1 MALISRLGVV
11 LGLDSAEFS
20 KNLGLAEKQVKTF
33 STTLKVGVAAA
44 LTAVTAEIVAATK
57 RAAEYADD
65 MGKAAQKVGVTTEAL
80 SALKYA
86 AELSDVGFEQLQG
99 GLIRLSM
106 NVGKAAENNKDMT
119 QTFEKLGVSIY
130 GTNGELKKSDEI
142 LIEVSEVFKKIP
154 DGINKTS
161 IAIQLFGKAGAQLI
175 PMLNGGK
182 QAIEQATKE
191 AERFGKIVSL
201 DMAKQAEQFNDN
213 MTRMQNAA
221 DGFQIKLGNKVLPTL
236 AKLTEE
242 MIKIEEQSGVLI
254 ASLYGLG
261 GVIDKVF
268 LAGNLEEMRNRRN
281 NIEMYATTVAN
292 AQSRIDRLKKQKAD
306 GGWWIN
312 KDSIDQQINYYVD
325 KMVKAEIEIRRINLE
340 NLRKANATALPPQF
354 ISNVPD
360 LKIEEENEE
369 LKKRAEI
376 IARQTEGIKRQIAE
390 INLEREGIRGNVT
403 ESQRLNLEFEKGGR
417 YYEIRN
423 SKLKNELFI
432 AAELREVE
440 KEAYERQQAAI
451 KLYIEQSQ
459 LKFDQKKQHNE
470 LLNSMKDEDEVR
482 LRQIQYE
489 RELVNL
495 SDTQQNKARQFLELR
510 EKILKLSRD
519 TAFSE
524 QEIADIQSRGQQQI
538 IAMEETARA
547 QRTFQAGWN
556 NAYENFIEKA
566 KDSASIGAQSFQNMA
581 QSMEA
586 ALDRFVETGKISFS
600 ELTRSIIADLIKM
613 QLKAQATGLFQLL
626 LKGIGS
632 AISGGG
638 GGGSGMFTG
647 STGEV
652 GGSIHI
658 GARANGGDIT
668 AGAPYLVGERGPE
681 LIIPKS
687 SGTVIPNHSLSSNMG
702 QQPQTVYNGTVIQN
716 MNAIDTQSGIQ
727 FLTKNKDT
735 IWAANQSAQRSLPM
749 SR

>member
-638 GGGSGMFTG
+638 GSGSGMFTG

-687 SGTVIPNHSLSSNMG
+687 SGTVIPNHSLSSNIG

-716 MNAIDTQSGIQ
+716 MNAIDTQTGIQ